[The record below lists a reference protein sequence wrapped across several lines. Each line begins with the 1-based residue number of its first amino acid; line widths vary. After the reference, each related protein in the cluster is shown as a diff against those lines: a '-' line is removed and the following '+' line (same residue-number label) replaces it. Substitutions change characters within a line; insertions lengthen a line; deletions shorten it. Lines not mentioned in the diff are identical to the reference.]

1 MSVKSLRG
9 LLLFPSALL
18 LSSCHLVLLDPAGD
32 VARQQSDLMIAS
44 VIIMSLIIVPVLIA
58 IGVIAWRYRAT
69 NKNADYDPDWD
80 HSSKFELIVWA
91 GPLLIIIALGAMTW
105 IGTHQLDPYRPLTR
119 IKNGSPVAANTQPLE
134 VEVVALDWKW
144 LFFYP
149 KYGIAT
155 VNELA
160 APVDMPIHFKLTST
174 TMMNSFFIPSL
185 AGQIY
190 TMPGMQTVL
199 HAVINKPGNYKG
211 FSSNY
216 SGHGFTDMR
225 FRFLGMSQHDFS
237 QWVAKVRAGGSDLDR
252 QAFDQLNKPSRAVPV
267 HYYAHFDADLYHRI
281 LNRCVDPRQMCM
293 DKMMAIDA
301 NGGRAVHGNTTDK
314 AMSGNS
320 SMTAPAHD
328 AATH

>member
-1 MSVKSLRG
+1 MSVKRLRG
-9 LLLFPSALL
+9 LLLLLPALL
-18 LSSCHLVLLDPAGD
+18 LGGCNLVLLHPAGD
-32 VARQQSDLMIAS
+32 LARQQSDLMIAS
-44 VIIMSLIIVPVLIA
+44 VILMSLIIVPVLIA
-58 IGVIAWRYRAT
+58 VGVIAWRYRAS
-69 NKNADYDPDWD
+69 NKRAGYDPEWD
-80 HSSKFELIVWA
+80 HSTQLELVVWA
-91 GPLLIIIALGAMTW
+91 APLLIIIVLGAMTW
-105 IGTHQLDPYRPLTR
+105 IGTHQLDPYRALTR
-119 IKNGSPVAANTQPLE
+119 IHAGHPVPAGTRPLE
-134 VEVVALDWKW
+134 VEVVSLDWKW

-149 KYGIAT
+149 QYGIAT

-174 TMMNSFFIPSL
+174 ETMNSFFVPSL

-199 HAVINKPGNYKG
+199 NAVINKPGEFDG

-225 FRFLGMSQHDFS
+225 FRFHGMSPQDFS
-237 QWVAKVRAGGSDLDR
+237 RWVATVRASGVDLDT
-252 QAFDQLNKPSRAVPV
+252 QTFDRLNQPSRAEPV

-281 LNRCVDPRQMCM
+281 LNQCVDPGQMCM

-301 NGGRAVHGNTTDK
+301 RGDHAAHGHSTDD
-314 AMSGNS
+314 AMSGDP